1 MNTTTLTPST
11 NTALERYWEDYST
24 LPQSSTVLYP
34 PAATAVRFIR
44 LVELET
50 ARVDTPLAHT
60 MRVQATGLPHEA
72 AVRMAIWNARGEL
85 ASMDG
90 WDVAARLQDQFFP
103 HSHRASL
110 PWRGMDLLR
119 AVDLTGGEH
128 GVTVTL
134 VVPPAT
140 AGDKPQR
147 MRLADRVAQV
157 TASDR

>member
-1 MNTTTLTPST
+1 MNTTILRPSG

-24 LPQSSTVLYP
+24 LPESGAVLYP
-34 PAATAVRFIR
+34 PAATAVRFVR

-50 ARVDTPLAHT
+50 ALVDTPLAHT

-119 AVDLTGGEH
+119 AVDLTSSEH
-128 GVTVTL
+128 GATVTVAA
-134 VVPPAT
+134 PPAT
-140 AGDKPQR
+140 SGDRPQL
-147 MRLADRVAQV
+147 MRLADRVAQL
-157 TASDR
+157 TAAHL